1 MADWVEVGQIV
12 KLQVHRRR
20 QRHGTEYR
28 LDSLAEVST
37 MRLTPDGPIGFDGV
51 SWVVDSHHRHH
62 PEGATHSPGRALS
75 IGFTSHYE
83 DIWKRFTPIP
93 LGAGGENLIVSSDEV
108 VSQAELDGGIRIGTF
123 QASVRISDAK
133 AAEPCVPFTRL
144 VTGRAEASARELV
157 EDRERLRHG
166 IRGFVMPLDGI
177 DLFEVVPGMPVAI
190 RAA

>member
-28 LDSLAEVST
+28 LDSLAEVSA
-37 MRLTPDGPIGFDGV
+37 MRLTADGPIGFDGV

-62 PEGATHSPGRALS
+62 PEGATHGPGRALS
-75 IGFTSHYE
+75 IGFTSHYQN
-83 DIWKRFTPIP
+83 IWNRFTPIP

-108 VSQAELDGGIRIGTF
+108 VSQAELDGGIRIGTPL
-123 QASVRISDAK
+123 ASVRISDAK

-144 VTGRAEASARELV
+144 VTGRAEASARELAG
-157 EDRERLRHG
+157 DRERLRHG

-177 DLFEVVPGMPVAI
+177 DLFDVVPGMPVAI